1 MPVRRSKHDKVREK
15 ILDSASRL
23 FNRHGFNAVS
33 IDDVMGDAGL
43 TRGSFYTYFSSKTD
57 LYAQSVSRVVCAKR
71 DASNGHDAAR
81 FSADQIVRDYLSVR
95 HFEDQEGGCP
105 MIGLPSDISRT
116 NRSVREAFESALRLM
131 IECFEQDVA
140 GESKPD
146 RKRALAIAA
155 LCVGGMVL
163 ARSVEDRGLA
173 DEMREA
179 AMAIALSLGN
189 WPEPA

>member
-1 MPVRRSKHDKVREK
+1 MPVRRSKHEKIREK

-23 FNRHGFNAVS
+23 FNRHGFTAVS

-57 LYAQSVSRVVCAKR
+57 LYARSVARVVCTKR

-95 HFEDQEGGCP
+95 HFEDMEGGCP

-116 NRSVREAFESALRLM
+116 DRTVREAFESALRLM
-131 IECFEQDVA
+131 IECFEQGA
-140 GESKPD
+140 AEPSRPD

-163 ARSVEDRGLA
+163 ARSVENRGLA

-179 AMAIALSLGN
+179 AMATALLLGN
-189 WPEPA
+189 WA

>member
-1 MPVRRSKHDKVREK
+1 MPAPRSKHKKIRDK

-23 FNRHGFNAVS
+23 FNRQGFNAVS

-57 LYAQSVSRVVCAKR
+57 LYAQSVARVVCAKR
-71 DASNGHDAAR
+71 DAVNSHDPAR
-81 FSADQIVRDYLSVR
+81 FSPNQIVRNYLSVR
-95 HFEDQEGGCP
+95 HFEDMEGGCP
-105 MIGLPSDISRT
+105 MIGLPTDISRT
-116 NRSVREAFESALRLM
+116 DRSVREAFESALRLM
-131 IECFEQDVA
+131 IEMFEQGTDGCA
-140 GESKPD
+140 RLD

-163 ARSVEDRGLA
+163 ARSVEDRELA

-179 AMAIALSLGN
+179 ALAMALSIGN
-189 WPEPA
+189 WA

>member
-1 MPVRRSKHDKVREK
+1 MAVRRSTHDKIRDK

-23 FNRHGFNAVS
+23 FNRYGFNAVS

-43 TRGSFYTYFSSKTD
+43 TRGSFYTYFASKTE
-57 LYAQSVSRVVCAKR
+57 LYAQSVARVVCAKR

-81 FSADQIVRDYLSVR
+81 FSPDEIVRNYLSTS
-95 HFEDQEGGCP
+95 HYEDKEGSCP

-116 NRSVREAFESALRLM
+116 DRSVREAFESALRLM
-131 IECFEQDVA
+131 IESFEQGTSSQSA
-140 GESKPD
+140 PD
-146 RKRALAIAA
+146 RKQALAIAA

-179 AMAIALSLGN
+179 AMAVALSLGK
-189 WPEPA
+189 WA

>member
-1 MPVRRSKHDKVREK
+1 MAGRRGKHEQIRER
-15 ILDSASRL
+15 ILHSASRL
-23 FNRHGFNAVS
+23 FNRQGFNAVS
-33 IDDVMGDAGL
+33 IDDVMADAGL

-57 LYAQSVSRVVCAKR
+57 LYAQSVARVVCAKR
-71 DASNGHDAAR
+71 EGANADDAGR
-81 FSADQIVRDYLSVR
+81 FSPDQIVRDYLSVH
-95 HFEDQEGGCP
+95 HFEDKEGSCP

-116 NRSVREAFESALRLM
+116 DRSVREAFESALRLM
-131 IECFEQDVA
+131 IECFEQSPEERA
-140 GESKPD
+140 KPD

-179 AMAIALSLGN
+179 AMVIALSLGN
-189 WPEPA
+189 WG

>member
-1 MPVRRSKHDKVREK
+1 MASRRSKHDQIRDK

-23 FNRHGFNAVS
+23 FNRQGFNAVS
-33 IDDVMGDAGL
+33 IDGVMADAGL

-57 LYAQSVSRVVCAKR
+57 LYAQAVSRVVCAKR
-71 DASNGHDAAR
+71 EGANGHDAAR
-81 FSADQIVRDYLSVR
+81 FSPDQIVRAYLSVR
-95 HFEDQEGGCP
+95 HFEDVEGSCP

-116 NRSVREAFESALRLM
+116 DRSVREAFEGALRLM
-131 IECFEQDVA
+131 IECFEHPQERA
-140 GESKPD
+140 KPD

-179 AMAIALSLGN
+179 AMAVALTLGN
-189 WPEPA
+189 WG

>member
-1 MPVRRSKHDKVREK
+1 MASRRSKHDQVRDK

-23 FNRHGFNAVS
+23 FNRQGFNAVS
-33 IDDVMGDAGL
+33 IDDVMADAGL
-43 TRGSFYTYFSSKTD
+43 TRGSFCTYFSSKTD
-57 LYAQSVSRVVCAKR
+57 LYARSVARVVCAKR
-71 DASNGHDAAR
+71 EGANGHDAAR
-81 FSADQIVRDYLSVR
+81 FRPDQIVRDYLSIR
-95 HFEDQEGGCP
+95 HFEDMEGSCP

-116 NRSVREAFESALRLM
+116 DRPVREAFEGALRLM
-131 IECFEQDVA
+131 IECFEQSPEQRA
-140 GESKPD
+140 KPD

-179 AMAIALSLGN
+179 AMAVALTLGN
-189 WPEPA
+189 WG